1 MDKQTKDD
9 FLIGMGVNETG
20 IPAQV
25 QPVIMPEIV
34 CLCGSTRFWKTFRDV
49 GLKLTLQGKI
59 VLSIGICAPDSKIL
73 AHPNSPQ
80 GKLQKRRLDELHKRK
95 IDLADTVMILNV
107 NGYIGESTKSEIE
120 YAKAHG
126 KPIRYLKE

>member
-1 MDKQTKDD
+1 MKKQKT
-9 FLIGMGVNETG
+9 ITH
-20 IPAQV
+20 QV
-25 QPVIMPEIV
+25 DAVVMPEIV
-34 CLCGSTRFWKTFRDV
+34 CLCGSTRFWKTFRDI

-73 AHPNSPQ
+73 AHPNSPH

-95 IDLADTVMILNV
+95 IDLSDAVMILNV
-107 NGYIGESTKSEIE
+107 GGYIGESTKSEIE

-126 KPIRYLKE
+126 KQIRYLEA